1 MNQNVTHTITSST
14 QKIQPSTGI
23 MLQQYLS
30 SSTLYTIPCQAA
42 ADGSQLILP
51 LPSLDH
57 VACTKFPFYDMV
69 SQIDINPDKYNDLF
83 SFVETG
89 DNTVHSTTI
98 AFLALMIIMAV
109 GFIGLLIFYCTSLKK
124 IQDDDDNELKQMLK

>member
-1 MNQNVTHTITSST
+1 MV
-14 QKIQPSTGI
+14 
-23 MLQQYLS
+23 QQTVS
-30 SSTLYTIPCQAA
+30 SSTDYTIPCQQA
-42 ADGSQLILP
+42 ADGSSIILP

-69 SQIDINPDKYNDLF
+69 SQIDINPNKYNDLF

-109 GFIGLLIFYCTSLKK
+109 GFIGILIFYCTSLKK
-124 IQDDDDNELKQMLK
+124 IEDDNDDNELKQMLR